1 MSHRRAKIGLM
12 KQPRRGWGDVALA
25 IVVVAVVGMMLV
37 PLPRAAVDV
46 LLAVSL
52 TSAVVILLSA
62 VYAASP
68 ARLTTLPTLVLLAT
82 LFRLGLNV
90 STTRRI
96 LAEGD
101 GGEVVRAFGAFV
113 ARGDLIVG
121 LVVFAVI
128 TIVQYLVVARG
139 AERVAEVAAR
149 FALDG
154 LPGKQLAI
162 DGDLKAG
169 AIDAAEAGRRR
180 SALESQSQLY
190 GALDGAM
197 KFVKGDVIAAIL
209 IVVVNLAGGM
219 LIGMGERG
227 LSARDAASIYAIQA
241 IGDGLVV
248 QVPALLVALAAALV
262 VTRVASADGERA
274 VGDDIV
280 RQLGAQP
287 RAFFTAAGLLALL
300 GLVPGLPAVPFLV
313 LAAAAGGVGWL
324 AWRRPAGEAE
334 GTVLAEAIG
343 APTPAG
349 DDGVELAVGVELAA
363 RLRGDGGLAAML
375 AGARDR
381 LHDRL
386 GVRAPALRLRVDP
399 AVQAGEVELRLWGV
413 AVAWLTPAAATA
425 DGLAAPIEQALASH
439 AAALIRSAAVG
450 AQLDELGVSHAGL
463 VRDVVPR
470 VVALPGLVEVL
481 RRLVGEGVSIR
492 DLAAVLEALALT
504 PATAPRDPGS
514 LAEHARAHLGR
525 AISGAVAP
533 RGTVEAWTVDPMIE
547 DAVRGAVVARDGG
560 AIVALEPGLAR
571 DVVAAVRARV
581 GERGVVLAS
590 GDVRRHLK
598 AVLDPELPGIA
609 VVAPHELG
617 AGVTVRSRGRIDV
630 A

>member
-1 MSHRRAKIGLM
+1 M
-12 KQPRRGWGDVALA
+12 QRRGWGDVALA

-37 PLPRAAVDV
+37 PLPRAAIDV

-96 LAEGD
+96 LAEAD
-101 GGEVVRAFGAFV
+101 GGDVVRAFGSFV

-169 AIDAAEAGRRR
+169 AIDAAEAARRR
-180 SALESQSQLY
+180 AALESQSQLY

-209 IVVVNLAGGM
+209 IVIVNLAGGM
-219 LIGMGERG
+219 LVGMGEHG
-227 LSARDAASIYAIQA
+227 LGARDAASIYAIQA

-287 RAFFTAAGLLALL
+287 RAFLTAAGLLGLL
-300 GLVPGLPAVPFLV
+300 AVVPGLPTLPFLILGAAALAVGLIATRRGRVTEEGEVGV
-313 LAAAAGGVGWL
+313 LASALGAPAGG
-324 AWRRPAGEAE
+324 ADE
-334 GTVLAEAIG
+334 GL
-343 APTPAG
+343 
-349 DDGVELAVGVELAA
+349 ELAVGAELGARLRTDPELAA
-363 RLRGDGGLAAML
+363 TLRAS
-375 AGARDR
+375 RDR
-381 LHDRL
+381 LYERL
-386 GVRAPALRLRVDP
+386 GVRAPGLRLRLDP
-399 AVQAGEVELRLWGV
+399 DVRAGEVELRLWGV
-413 AVAWLTPAAATA
+413 AVEWLTPAVATA
-425 DGLAAPIEQALASH
+425 AGLAATVDDALARH
-439 AAALIRSAAVG
+439 AAELVRTVAVG
-450 AQLDELGVSHAGL
+450 GQLDELGAGHAGL
-463 VRDVVPR
+463 VRDVMPR
-470 VVALPGLVEVL
+470 VVALPTLVEVL
-481 RRLVGEGVSIR
+481 RRLVAEGVSIR
-492 DLAAVLEALALT
+492 DLAAVLEGLALV
-504 PATAPRDPGS
+504 PATLARDPAT
-514 LAEHARAHLGR
+514 LAEHVRGHLARV
-525 AISGAVAP
+525 ISGAVAT
-533 RGTVEAWTVDPMIE
+533 RGTVEAWTIDPLIE
-547 DAVRGAVVARDGG
+547 EAVRGAIVARDGG

-590 GDVRRHLK
+590 GDIRRHLK

-609 VVAPHELG
+609 VIAPHELG
-617 AGVTVRSRGRIDV
+617 AGVTVTSRGRIDV

>member
-1 MSHRRAKIGLM
+1 MSTP
-12 KQPRRGWGDVALA
+12 PRRGRGDVALA
-25 IVVVAVVGMMLV
+25 VVVVAVVAMMLV
-37 PLPRAAVDV
+37 PLPAAAIDV

-62 VYAASP
+62 VYAPSP

-101 GGEVVRAFGAFV
+101 GGEVVRAFGSFV
-113 ARGDLIVG
+113 ARGDLVVG

-128 TIVQYLVVARG
+128 AIVQYLVVARG

-162 DGDLKAG
+162 DGDLRAG
-169 AIDAAEAGRRR
+169 AIDAAEAARRR
-180 SALESQSQLY
+180 AALESQSQLY

-219 LIGMGERG
+219 LVGMGERG
-227 LSARDAASIYAIQA
+227 LGAGEAASIYAIQA

-262 VTRVASADGERA
+262 VTRVAAADGERPI
-274 VGDDIV
+274 GDEIG
-280 RQLGAQP
+280 RQLAAQP

-300 GLVPGLPAVPFLV
+300 GVVPGLPAVPFLV
-313 LAAAAGGVGWL
+313 LAILAAAVGL
-324 AWRRPAGEAE
+324 VAARAPVRRDDGA
-334 GTVLAEAIG
+334 VLAEALG
-343 APTPAG
+343 PPASAADAG
-349 DDGVELAVGVELAA
+349 IELAVGAALGA
-363 RLRGDGGLAAML
+363 RLRADGALGDALAR
-375 AGARDR
+375 GRER
-381 LHDRL
+381 LHEKL
-386 GVRAPALRLRVDP
+386 GVRAPTVRLRVDP
-399 AVQAGEVELRLWGV
+399 DVRGDEVELRLWGV
-413 AVAWLTPAAATA
+413 TVDWLTPAPTTAGLQAA
-425 DGLAAPIEQALASH
+425 LEPALARH
-439 AAALIRSAAVG
+439 AAELVRASVVA
-450 AQLDELGVSHAGL
+450 AQLDELGAAHAPL

-470 VVALPGLVEVL
+470 VAALPLLVEVL
-481 RRLVGEGVSIR
+481 RRLVREGVSIR
-492 DLAAVLEALALT
+492 DLPAVLEALALA
-504 PATAPRDPGS
+504 PASGPRDAAM
-514 LAEHARAHLGR
+514 LAEHARGHLGR
-525 AISGAVAP
+525 VVTGAIAP
-533 RGTVEAWTVDPMIE
+533 RGQLDAWTLDPLIE
-547 DAVRGAVVARDGG
+547 DAVRGALVTRDGS

-571 DVVAAVRARV
+571 DVVAAVRAQV

-598 AVLDPELPGIA
+598 SVLDPELPGIA